1 MRLPPKHLRD
11 VLKIGELADE
21 LGTTPRTIRL
31 YEELGLIAPDR
42 TAGGTRLYACKD
54 LKRMAI
60 ALQLGRVGIE
70 LESVQKLACTREQYD
85 SGKQASAAMQPLLQD
100 LRKRIRGLLDDLEE
114 LDRDL
119 ERADMLIR
127 QCGNCQNRPNR
138 QDCPNCPVNKN
149 VDLTN
154 IGRLVWDP
162 SCP

>member
-1 MRLPPKHLRD
+1 M
-11 VLKIGELADE
+11 
-21 LGTTPRTIRL
+21 
-31 YEELGLIAPDR
+31 
-42 TAGGTRLYACKD
+42 
-54 LKRMAI
+54 KRMAV

-70 LESVQKLACTREQYD
+70 LESVQKLAQTRQQCG
-85 SGKQASAAMQPLLQD
+85 SGKEASVAMQPLLHD

-119 ERADMLIR
+119 EWADRLIR
-127 QCGNCQNRPNR
+127 QCGNCENRPNR
-138 QDCPNCPVNKN
+138 QDCPDCPVNKN

>member
-1 MRLPPKHLRD
+1 MRLPPKHQRD
-11 VLKIGELADE
+11 VLKIGELAEE

-42 TAGGTRLYACKD
+42 TEGGTRLYAKKD

-70 LESVQKLACTREQYD
+70 LESVQKLAQTREQCGT
-85 SGKQASAAMQPLLQD
+85 GKEASAAMQPLLDD
-100 LRKRIRGLLDDLEE
+100 LRKRVRGLLNDLEE

-127 QCGNCQNRPNR
+127 QCENCQNRPNR
-138 QDCPNCPVNKN
+138 KDCPDCPINKN

-154 IGRLVWDP
+154 IVRLIWDP
-162 SCP
+162 NCP

>member
-1 MRLPPKHLRD
+1 MRLPPKHQRD
-11 VLKIGELADE
+11 VLKIGELAEE

-42 TAGGTRLYACKD
+42 TEGGTRLYARKD

-70 LESVQKLACTREQYD
+70 LESVQKLACTREQYV
-85 SGKQASAAMQPLLQD
+85 SGKDASTAMQPILHD
-100 LRKRIRGLLDDLEE
+100 LRSRIRGLLDDLEE

-127 QCGNCQNRPNR
+127 QCGSCQNRPNR
-138 QDCPNCPVNKN
+138 KDCPDCPINKN

-154 IGRLVWDP
+154 IVRLVWDP

>member
-1 MRLPPKHLRD
+1 M
-11 VLKIGELADE
+11 ADE

-42 TAGGTRLYACKD
+42 TEGGTRLYARKD

-70 LESVQKLACTREQYD
+70 LESVQKLAQTRQQCT
-85 SGKQASAAMQPLLQD
+85 SGSEASAAMQPLLQD
-100 LRKRIRGLLDDLEE
+100 LRTRIRGLLEDLEE

-138 QDCPNCPVNKN
+138 KDCPDCPVNKN
-149 VDLTN
+149 VDLTS

>member
-1 MRLPPKHLRD
+1 
-11 VLKIGELADE
+11 
-21 LGTTPRTIRL
+21 
-31 YEELGLIAPDR
+31 
-42 TAGGTRLYACKD
+42 
-54 LKRMAI
+54 MAI

-70 LESVQKLACTREQYD
+70 LESVQKLAQTRQQCD
-85 SGKQASAAMQPLLQD
+85 SGKQASAAMQSLLKD
-100 LRKRIRGLLDDLEE
+100 LRKRIRGLLHDLEE

-138 QDCPNCPVNKN
+138 QDCPDCPINKN

-154 IGRLVWDP
+154 IVRLVWDP